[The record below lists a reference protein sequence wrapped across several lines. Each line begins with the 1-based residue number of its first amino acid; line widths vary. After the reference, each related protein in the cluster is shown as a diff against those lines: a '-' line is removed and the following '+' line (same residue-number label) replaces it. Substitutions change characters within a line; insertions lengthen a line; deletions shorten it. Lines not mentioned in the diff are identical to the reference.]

1 MTTAP
6 ESAPELVLLRSLTH
20 LMARWSSSATQASV
34 AQAADVAL
42 DTADIPPVYMLGLGG
57 PMRAAE
63 LATSLH
69 VSRPTMSKQLAR
81 LESAGLIV
89 REPDPADGRA
99 AIVRLSPAG
108 ATAHERL
115 VAEGH
120 RMIRRA
126 LRGWSP
132 ATASDFAAQ
141 LQVFTDALGADD
153 SANEPAADAVRSGP
167 ER

>member
-6 ESAPELVLLRSLTH
+6 EPAPERMLLRSLTH

-34 AQAADVAL
+34 AEAAGVAV
-42 DTADIPPVYMLGLGG
+42 DSADIPPLYMLGLGG

-81 LESAGLIV
+81 LQGAGLIT
-89 REPDPADGRA
+89 READPADGRA
-99 AIVRLSPAG
+99 VIVRLSTAG
-108 ATAHERL
+108 AEANERL

-120 RMIRRA
+120 RMIQRA
-126 LRGWSP
+126 LRDWS
-132 ATASDFAAQ
+132 AEDASAFAAQ
-141 LQVFTDALGADD
+141 LHLFTAALGGKD
-153 SANEPAADAVRSGP
+153 SAGEPAAEA
-167 ER
+167 